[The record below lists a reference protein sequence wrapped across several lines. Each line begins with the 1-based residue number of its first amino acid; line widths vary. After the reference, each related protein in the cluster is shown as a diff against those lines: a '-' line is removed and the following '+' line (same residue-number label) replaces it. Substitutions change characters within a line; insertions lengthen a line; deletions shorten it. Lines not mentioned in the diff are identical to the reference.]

1 MKNDCFRSCRPYL
14 SAPIPNV
21 SFFGIPP
28 RSCTPYRM
36 NLQRL
41 KGTLDA
47 FNYGFTVDEIGEL
60 IQELDEDG
68 QGSVGEEEF
77 CHLLHK
83 YEEFLKPH
91 KRREL
96 SPY

>member
-1 MKNDCFRSCRPYL
+1 
-14 SAPIPNV
+14 
-21 SFFGIPP
+21 
-28 RSCTPYRM
+28 M

-47 FNYGFTVDEIGEL
+47 FNFGFTVDEIGEL

-77 CHLLHK
+77 CR
-83 YEEFLKPH
+83 EIAWLKPIAH
-91 KRREL
+91 RAVL
-96 SPY
+96 PCSCSWH